1 MVEREGGGWMMTFIS
16 KMRKRK
22 KQDWV
27 GGVVVGW
34 EEKQQWVRGW
44 GRKKWLICLQS
55 KQAEDSVVFFFL
67 LMPGSGGD
75 RRGVYANERAS
86 VYVLP
91 RIVAGLIHQHFLGTR
106 EDVGEGP
113 CGS

>member
-1 MVEREGGGWMMTFIS
+1 MGERMGKK
-16 KMRKRK
+16 KMAHLLPIKA
-22 KQDWV
+22 
-27 GGVVVGW
+27 G
-34 EEKQQWVRGW
+34 RGQ
-44 GRKKWLICLQS
+44 RRFL
-55 KQAEDSVVFFFL
+55 FFL

-86 VYVLP
+86 VYVLA
-91 RIVAGLIHQHFLGTR
+91 RIVAGLIRQHFLGTR